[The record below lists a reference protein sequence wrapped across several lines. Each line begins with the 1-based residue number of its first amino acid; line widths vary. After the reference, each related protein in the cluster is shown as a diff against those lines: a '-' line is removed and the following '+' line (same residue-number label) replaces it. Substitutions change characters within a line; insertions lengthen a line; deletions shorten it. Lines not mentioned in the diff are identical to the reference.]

1 MKYGEKIEFLE
12 NVKEKKN
19 GRSAVTFLSG
29 IWKSSHPDAQ
39 EAELD
44 MKVIMDI
51 YDAKHL
57 TKPTRYFFLKALRTT
72 CFWYQNTRERINHQN
87 IGWGIDN

>member
-29 IWKSSHPDAQ
+29 IWKSPHPDSQ

-44 MKVIMDI
+44 MKVITDI
-51 YDAKHL
+51 YEAKHL
-57 TKPTRYFFLKALRTT
+57 TKATRYFFLKALRTT
-72 CFWYQNTRERINHQN
+72 CF
-87 IGWGIDN
+87 